1 LDYRD
6 AIRFLDR
13 HVNLE
18 ATAGH
23 IHGLSLDHVRQLVG
37 VLGDPQTA
45 YPVIHVTGTNGKG
58 STSRLITSLLVEHG
72 LSVGTYTSPHLQ
84 KVNERL
90 AWNGEPISDEA
101 FAAIVT
107 QLADLSPL
115 AGVEPSYFEL
125 LTAAALL
132 WFAEVAVDVAV
143 LEVGLLGRFDATNV
157 ADAEV
162 AVLTNVGFDHT
173 DGQGDWRQ
181 RIASEK
187 AGIVKP
193 GSFLVVGEPDPVV
206 QATFMAEGPREA
218 WVWGTD
224 LDVVE
229 ERAALGGQVVSVRT
243 PLGTLDEL
251 FVPLYGSH
259 QARNVA
265 CAVAAVEAF
274 FGRPLDPEVA
284 RAGLAGATVPGRFEV
299 LHHQPLV
306 VLDGAHNPDGARAAA
321 RTFAD
326 DFDVAGRRVLVV
338 GLLDPHDPRA
348 VLEALDARR
357 ADLVIACA
365 PDSPRAVPP
374 EQIAAVARSLPV
386 MTEVV
391 ADVGAAVERALALS
405 TEEDAVLVTGSLY
418 VVGAARTALE
428 RLVIEHAASGDDER
442 EQDDES
448 DPYEDSDPYEG

>member
-6 AIRFLDR
+6 AVRFLDR

-18 ATAGH
+18 ATAGQ

-58 STSRLITSLLVEHG
+58 STARIVSAQLVEHG
-72 LSVGTYTSPHLQ
+72 LSVGTYSSPHLQ

-101 FAAIVT
+101 FAALVT
-107 QLADLSPL
+107 EVAELSPL

-132 WFAEVAVDVAV
+132 WFAEIAVDVAV

-157 ADAEV
+157 ADADV
-162 AVLTNVGFDHT
+162 AVITNVGFDHT
-173 DGQGDWRQ
+173 DGHGDWRQ

-193 GSFLVVGEPDPVV
+193 GSFLVVGEPDPTL
-206 QATFMAEGPREA
+206 QATFLAEGPREA

-224 LDVVE
+224 IDVAE
-229 ERAALGGQVVSVRT
+229 ERSALGGQVVSVRT
-243 PLGTLDEL
+243 PLGSLDDL

-265 CAVAAVEAF
+265 CALAAVEAF
-274 FGRPLDPEVA
+274 FGRALDVETA
-284 RAGLAGATVPGRFEV
+284 RAGLAAVTVPGRFEV
-299 LHHQPLV
+299 VHHQPLV
-306 VLDGAHNPDGARAAA
+306 ILDGAHNPDGARAAA
-321 RTFAD
+321 RTLAEG
-326 DFDVAGRRVLVV
+326 FDVPGRRVLVV
-338 GLLDPHDPRA
+338 GLLAPHDPRA

-357 ADLVIACA
+357 ADLLVACA
-365 PDSPRAVPP
+365 PDSPRAISPD
-374 EQIAAVARSLPV
+374 EIAAVARSMPV
-386 MTEVV
+386 MAEVV
-391 ADVGAAVERALALS
+391 ADVGAAVERALAVS
-405 TEEDAVLVTGSLY
+405 TDDDVVLITGSLY

-428 RLVIEHAASGDDER
+428 RLLVERGTSDVDET
-442 EQDDES
+442 
-448 DPYEDSDPYEG
+448 DPFED

>member
-18 ATAGH
+18 ATAGQ

-45 YPVIHVTGTNGKG
+45 YPVLHVTGTNGKG
-58 STSRLITSLLVEHG
+58 STARLITAQLLEHG

-90 AWNGEPISDEA
+90 AWNGEAITDEA
-101 FAAIVT
+101 FAALITEV
-107 QLADLSPL
+107 ADLSPL

-132 WFAEVAVDVAV
+132 WFAEIAVDVAV

-157 ADAEV
+157 ADADV
-162 AVLTNVGFDHT
+162 AVVTNVGFDHT
-173 DGQGDWRQ
+173 DGRGDWRQ

-193 GSFLVVGEPDPVV
+193 GSFLVVGEPDPTL
-206 QATFMAEGPREA
+206 QATFLAEGPREA

-224 LDVVE
+224 MAVTE
-229 ERAALGGQVVSVRT
+229 ERGAVGGQVVAVRT
-243 PLGTLDEL
+243 PFGTLDEL
-251 FVPLYGSH
+251 FVPLYGRH

-265 CAVAAVEAF
+265 CALAAVEAF
-274 FGRPLDPEVA
+274 FGRPLDPDVA
-284 RAGLAGATVPGRFEV
+284 RAGLANVSVPGRFEV
-299 LHHQPLV
+299 VHHQPLV
-306 VLDGAHNPDGARAAA
+306 VLDGAHNPDGAREAA
-321 RTFAD
+321 RTLAE

-338 GLLDPHDPRA
+338 GLLSPHDPRA
-348 VLEALDARR
+348 VLGALEAQR
-357 ADLVIACA
+357 ADLLIACA
-365 PDSPRAVPP
+365 PESPRAVPAD
-374 EQIAAVARSLPV
+374 EIAAVARSLPV

-391 ADVGAAVERALALS
+391 ADVAAAVERALAVS
-405 TEEDAVLVTGSLY
+405 TDDDAVLITGSLY
-418 VVGAARTALE
+418 VVGQARTALE
-428 RLVIEHAASGDDER
+428 RLLAEAERVDREGDEPDDE
-442 EQDDES
+442 
-448 DPYEDSDPYEG
+448 